1 MNLKEVQSICLD
13 IKNNINTVIIGKS
26 NVIDLIITSIL
37 SNGHV
42 LLEDVP
48 GTGKTMLAKALSK
61 SIDGTFNRIQFTPDL
76 LPSDITGLN
85 IFNSKTSEFNFVPG
99 AVFSNILL
107 ADEIN
112 RATPRTQSSLLE
124 VMEERQVTTDGETRI
139 LDKPFLV
146 IATENPVENAGTFPL
161 PEAQLD
167 RFMMKLSM
175 DYPSMEEEISI
186 INRFISNDPLAEIM
200 PVCSKNTILE
210 MQEAIK
216 EVYIHDDLKEYIAK
230 IIHSTRNNN
239 DISLG
244 VSPRGTLA
252 LLKTSQSY
260 AALNGRAYV
269 IPDDIKF
276 LASSVLAHRII
287 PSNTLNT
294 LERNSVIIN
303 SIVNS
308 IDVPTEKWDK

>member
-1 MNLKEVQSICLD
+1 MNINEVQSICLD

-26 NVIDLIITSIL
+26 NVIDLILTSVL

-48 GTGKTMLAKALSK
+48 GTGKTMLAKTLSK

-85 IFNSKTSEFNFVPG
+85 IFNAKTSEFNFVPG

-175 DYPSMEEEISI
+175 EYPSVEEEINI
-186 INRFISNDPLAEIM
+186 INRFISNDPLAEIL
-200 PVCSKNTILE
+200 PVCSKNTIIE

-216 EVYIHDDLKEYIAK
+216 EVYVHDDLKEYIAR
-230 IIHSTRNNN
+230 IIYNTRNNN

-252 LLKTSQSY
+252 LLKASQSY
-260 AALNGRAYV
+260 AALNGRTYV

-276 LASSVLAHRII
+276 LAPSVLAHRII